1 VKQDGEAMNEI
12 QSDALVLFGA
22 TGDLAHKKIFPA
34 VYALFRRGLLDM
46 PIIGVAG
53 SDWSEAQFQQRA
65 LSSIQQYGIGFDR
78 QVFARMATRLHYV
91 RGNYREL
98 ATFTGLRETL
108 NGAQHPLHYLAI
120 PPSLFATVVQNLGA
134 SGCATGAR
142 VVLEK
147 PFGRDLNSALEL
159 NAVLGGVFAEES
171 IFRIDHYLGK
181 ESVLNLLY
189 FRFTNSFLEPIWN
202 RNYIERVQITMA
214 EDFGV
219 QGRGRFYEEVGAL
232 RDVVQNHLLQ
242 VVAHIAMEP
251 PAGKGAEPLRD
262 ERSKVLRALRP
273 LNADHVIRGQYKGYR
288 EVEGVAADSQVE
300 TFVAVELYLDSWRWQ
315 GVPFYI
321 RAGKCLPVTAT
332 EVVVELKAPPQR
344 VFDYIEDDRPNYFRF
359 RLGPDQVSIA
369 IGARAKAAGERMRGE
384 EVELF
389 VCNSHGDEMLA
400 YERLLGDAMKGDSTL
415 FSRRDGI
422 ESAWRVVDPVLNLDK
437 PVHEYDP
444 GSWGPTIADPFLPLP
459 ARWHNPKPKNEE
471 CS

>member
-1 VKQDGEAMNEI
+1 MNEI

-34 VYALFRRGLLDM
+34 VYALFRRGLLDV

-78 QVFARMATRLHYV
+78 QVFARMAARLHYV

-202 RNYIERVQITMA
+202 RNYIERIQITMA
-214 EDFGV
+214 ENFGV

-422 ESAWRVVDPVLNLDK
+422 ESAWRVVDPILNLDK

-444 GSWGPTIADPFLPLP
+444 GSWGPMIADPFLPLP
-459 ARWHNPKPKNEE
+459 ARWHNPKPTNDE